1 MSKVLVVGGAGYVGG
16 YLTDFAI
23 SSGHDVRIIDN
34 LTYEDIFLK
43 NVNFSYGDILDFETI
58 KPHLNWADTVIWL
71 AGLVGDPACAVNP
84 QLTVDLNV
92 TSVKNL
98 LKNFSGRIIFPST
111 CSVYGAQ
118 LNELDEKSQ
127 VGPLSLYAETKYEA
141 EQLLHNSPNSTL
153 IFRLGTLFGL
163 SDTYSRLRIDLVLN
177 ALTIRSVL
185 EGKMS
190 VFGGSQFRPLLHVRD
205 VGQAM
210 VENIATNKDGIYNI
224 HTENVTIIEL
234 ADRIAKIVPNVQI
247 EKTEIA
253 FQDARN
259 YRVSSDKAIR
269 ELNFRP
275 KWSVEDGIKEI
286 YDLVSSNRIKDIT
299 NPRFTN
305 VETIRI
311 FNSKRG

>member
-1 MSKVLVVGGAGYVGG
+1 MNKVLVVGGAGYVGG
-16 YLTDFAI
+16 YLSDFAI
-23 SSGHDVRIIDN
+23 SSGNDVRIVDN

-43 NVNFSYGDILDFETI
+43 NINYTYGDILDFESI
-58 KPHLNWADTVIWL
+58 KPHLKWADTVIWL

-84 QLTVDLNV
+84 KLTIDLNV
-92 TSVKNL
+92 TAVKNL

-118 LNELDEKSQ
+118 QKVLDETSQ
-127 VGPLSLYAETKYEA
+127 VAPLSLYAETKYEA
-141 EQLLHNSPNSTL
+141 EQILHNSNNSTL

-163 SDTYSRLRIDLVLN
+163 SDTYARLRIDLVLN
-177 ALTIRSVL
+177 SLTIRSVL

-190 VFGGSQFRPLLHVRD
+190 VFGGTQFRPLLHVRD
-205 VGQAM
+205 VGKAM
-210 VENIATNKDGIYNI
+210 VENISTDRVGIYNI
-224 HTENVTIIEL
+224 HAENVTIIDL
-234 ADRIAKIVPNVQI
+234 ANRIAKIVPNVEI
-247 EKTEIA
+247 EKTEIS

-259 YRVSSDKAIR
+259 YRVSSDKAAA

-275 KWSVEDGIKEI
+275 RWTVEDGINEI
-286 YDLVSSNRIKDIT
+286 YDLVRSNRIKDIS

-311 FNSKRG
+311 FNSRQG